1 MVEHGYFEAAA
12 KAAIA
17 TVEAQA
23 REIDRLRNICKLKD
37 VIICAGNEHYKLLMK
52 FHDDNIR
59 LHREIAELKRQQET
73 VDLTPE
79 QRAEKIASQLKD
91 WTAKPYYCSCPKC
104 TGEVKEKK
112 IIVCRHCSGTG
123 HDRPGKAHGKTVIDK
138 CAACGGT
145 GFMEVKE

>member
-79 QRAEKIASQLKD
+79 QRAEKIASQ
-91 WTAKPYYCSCPKC
+91 
-104 TGEVKEKK
+104 
-112 IIVCRHCSGTG
+112 
-123 HDRPGKAHGKTVIDK
+123 
-138 CAACGGT
+138 
-145 GFMEVKE
+145 